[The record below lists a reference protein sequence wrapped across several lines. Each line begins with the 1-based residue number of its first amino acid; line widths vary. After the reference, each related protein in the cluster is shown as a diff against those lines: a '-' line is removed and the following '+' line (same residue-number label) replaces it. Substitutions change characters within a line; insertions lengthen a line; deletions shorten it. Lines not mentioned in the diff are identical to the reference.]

1 MELETDHKIIVELSD
16 AIISKIEDDIKGTSF
31 ENAAKFI
38 ESLVKQKYPE
48 LLEPVYTEEEE
59 EIIRKRLRR
68 LGYIE

>member
-1 MELETDHKIIVELSD
+1 MKMEIDLPKEIIL
-16 AIISKIEDDIKGTSF
+16 KIEDDIKGTSF
-31 ENAAKFI
+31 ESAAKFI

-59 EIIRKRLRR
+59 EIIRDRLRK